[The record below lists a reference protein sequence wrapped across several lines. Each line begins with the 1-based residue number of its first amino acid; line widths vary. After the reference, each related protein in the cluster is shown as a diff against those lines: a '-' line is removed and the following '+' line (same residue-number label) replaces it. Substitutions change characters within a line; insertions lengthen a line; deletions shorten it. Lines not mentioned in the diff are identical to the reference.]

1 MSNTSVRIAA
11 ALFLVGLVVTGCATS
26 TPRTPSISQFED
38 IPVPKGLEYQP
49 GKSII
54 IESPSVKA
62 ARLIY
67 RGRLEAQSLAAAV
80 RTTLEANG
88 WRHVSTATDS
98 SRGSYQVYE
107 KNANTLQVHIIDGLW
122 YTYLQ
127 LDASRALIPAGA
139 PAPPSA
145 LNTPR

>member
-1 MSNTSVRIAA
+1 MLKTSLRVAA
-11 ALFLVGLVVTGCATS
+11 VALIVTGCATS

-38 IPVPKGLEYQP
+38 IPVPKGLEFQP

-67 RGRLEAQSLAAAV
+67 RGRLEAQSLGSAL

-88 WRHVSTATDS
+88 WRHVSTSSDS

-107 KNANTLQVHIIDGLW
+107 KNGNTLQVHIIDSLW

-127 LDASRALIPAGA
+127 LDASRALSSPGV
-139 PAPPSA
+139 PTPPSA
-145 LNTPR
+145 LSTPPPR